1 MNISNFTKIKIES
14 ETRHIIFHNSAVN
27 VPFQFDNK
35 LWKRRFRCS
44 LRKKKRFQL
53 VTSSSTKELNVQ
65 VTTNRETTVSDSTTT
80 PVTRLAS
87 TLTTTF
93 DGPFK
98 LSHSCNKRNL
108 EDNLSIYG
116 NDRIMSK

>member
-1 MNISNFTKIKIES
+1 MKKKILLCVE
-14 ETRHIIFHNSAVN
+14 E
-27 VPFQFDNK
+27 
-35 LWKRRFRCS
+35 
-44 LRKKKRFQL
+44 KKRFQL